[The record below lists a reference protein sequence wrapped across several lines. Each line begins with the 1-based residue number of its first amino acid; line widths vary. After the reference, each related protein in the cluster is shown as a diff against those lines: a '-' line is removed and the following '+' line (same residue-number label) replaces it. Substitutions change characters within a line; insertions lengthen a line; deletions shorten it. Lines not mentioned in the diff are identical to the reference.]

1 MIKLISNFAGLPKE
15 TEYEINGM
23 KYIVSSRFVDANI
36 CHMENTINDKFKN
49 YVGSDFA
56 DLNDFENDANINN
69 EYVITTAGKE
79 D

>member
-1 MIKLISNFAGLPKE
+1 MMKLISNFAGFPKE
-15 TEYEINGM
+15 SEYEINGV
-23 KYIVSSRFVDANI
+23 KYVVSSRFANANI
-36 CHMENTINDKFKN
+36 CKLENTMTDKLKK

-79 D
+79 E